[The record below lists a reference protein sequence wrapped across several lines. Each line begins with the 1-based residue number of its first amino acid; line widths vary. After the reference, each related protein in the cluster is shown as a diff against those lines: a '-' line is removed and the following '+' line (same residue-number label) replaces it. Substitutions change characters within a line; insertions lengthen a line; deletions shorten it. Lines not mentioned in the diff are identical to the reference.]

1 MSRDHRAVSLLR
13 ETSATPRLEP
23 DVTQAIL
30 DALHDVMTSP
40 WIYLV
45 LFALAMLDGFFPV
58 VPAETSV
65 ITAGVFAAATG
76 APDLLPVIVVA
87 ALGAFAGDHISY
99 AIGRTTNDRLRNG
112 RRSRKA
118 FAWAERAL
126 AERGGLVLVVAR
138 YIPGGRTACTLTM
151 GAVAYPRRSFALFD
165 AVAAV
170 SWAVYSG
177 LIGYVGGAAFEND
190 PIKGLLLGLG
200 IALTITAVV
209 EVVRYLRHRRT
220 APEAETQLVASRD

>member
-1 MSRDHRAVSLLR
+1 M
-13 ETSATPRLEP
+13 
-23 DVTQAIL
+23 TQAIL
-30 DALHDVMTSP
+30 DAVQQAMASP

-45 LFALAMLDGFFPV
+45 LFALAVLDGFFPI
-58 VPAETSV
+58 VPAETSL
-65 ITAGVFAAATG
+65 ITAGVFAASTG
-76 APDLLPVIVVA
+76 APDLAPVIAVG
-87 ALGAFAGDHISY
+87 ALGAFVGDHVSY
-99 AIGRTTNDRLRNG
+99 VIGRTANGRLRGG
-112 RRSRKA
+112 RRTGKA

-177 LIGYVGGAAFEND
+177 LIGYVGGAAFEHD
-190 PIKGLLLGLG
+190 PLRGLLLGLG
-200 IALTITAVV
+200 IAVTITVVV
-209 EVVRYLRHRRT
+209 EAVRYLRHRR
-220 APEAETQLVASRD
+220 AGSRKEAHRSEPALAASD